1 MIIHQMDV
9 VTAFLNGKLDEEL
22 YMQQPDGYIKP
33 GEEHLVCKLKKS
45 IYGLKQSPRCWNKA
59 FQEYMNSIG
68 FNQSGADPCVYIRT
82 ASTMTIVAV
91 YVDDLILITKTVEE
105 MQEVKKSLAAQFKM
119 KDMGELHYCLG
130 VSIEQDKDRK
140 CLWMHQKQYI
150 QNMIE
155 KHELTE
161 AKTASTPADPNV
173 KLEKDDGVSK
183 GVDQTTYQSIVGSLL
198 YAAIA
203 TRPDIAQAVGVV
215 SKFNLKPTEA
225 HLTAVKRILRYLKGT
240 ADQAL
245 KYEKS
250 EDGALVGYSDA
261 DWAGDLDDR
270 HSTTGNLFLMVGG
283 PISWAS
289 KKQATV
295 ALSTSEAEYVALSS
309 ATQEAIWLR
318 RLLTD
323 LGAVTNGPTMM
334 EDNQGAI
341 AIARNPVA
349 HARTKHIDIRYHFVH
364 EAVQEGTVDLCYC
377 PTNDMFADLLTK
389 SLPRGRLENL
399 RLAMGMDRL

>member
-1 MIIHQMDV
+1 
-9 VTAFLNGKLDEEL
+9 
-22 YMQQPDGYIKP
+22 
-33 GEEHLVCKLKKS
+33 
-45 IYGLKQSPRCWNKA
+45 
-59 FQEYMNSIG
+59 
-68 FNQSGADPCVYIRT
+68 
-82 ASTMTIVAV
+82 
-91 YVDDLILITKTVEE
+91 
-105 MQEVKKSLAAQFKM
+105 
-119 KDMGELHYCLG
+119 
-130 VSIEQDKDRK
+130 
-140 CLWMHQKQYI
+140 
-150 QNMIE
+150 MIE

-215 SKFNLKPTEA
+215 SKFNSKPTEA

-309 ATQEAIWLR
+309 ATQEVIWLR

-323 LGAVTNGPTMM
+323 LGQVPNEPTVMM

-399 RLAMGMDRL
+399 RLAMGMDRQTMTAQPVN